1 MLLIGPAV
9 VLGAFLLFLVQPLE
23 GKRLLP
29 LFGGSGAVWSACL
42 LFFQSVLLVGYLYSH
57 ALTRRLRPAHQ
68 ALAHSITVLACL
80 LAPRFAASS
89 GGGSASVLAA
99 LAISVGL
106 PYFLLSTTSPLLQ
119 HWYSL
124 LEPQGKPY
132 RLSAWGNAA
141 CALALVSFPFLLE
154 PRFGLRQLS
163 ALWNWIFYA
172 QCALLLGCAAWL
184 WRLNPDEPQRGL
196 VSGTPFPARL
206 RWILWPALGS
216 AFLMATTTHLCQ
228 VVAPA
233 PLLWVV
239 PMLVYLLSFVLVFA
253 RDTIHIH
260 RAARRALLGLLAMT
274 ASVLYLDLQA
284 VFAAKVVLYACGLLL
299 VCLFCHG
306 ELAALKPEPG
316 RITSYWTHVAAG
328 GALGSLAAGSLSA
341 AVLPGYFELPLLMA
355 AASAL
360 CVWRLWRESRW
371 MRQAAAMAAILSAT
385 PALAIVQNHY
395 TGLVEAGRNFYGSLR
410 VLDEPA
416 SAVRPAQ
423 RKMLNGI
430 VTHGAQFR
438 EPELAQTPTTYYS
451 PASAAGLLLNRES
464 SGRRVGI
471 IGLGTGTLAAYGRE
485 GDVFEFYELNPMVIE
500 MAQRDFTFLKSSKAK
515 IRIVEGDARLSLAA
529 MAPANYDALVVD
541 AFSGD
546 SIPAHLLTR
555 EAFAIYLRHVRPGG
569 TLALHI
575 SNQYLE
581 LAPAIRALA
590 ADAGR
595 PCVQIGSNGDAARGV
610 LAATWMLVD
619 QRVAEGRAK
628 AGFPVWTDDWNSL
641 LPALK

>member
-68 ALAHSITVLACL
+68 ASVHAVTVLACL

-124 LEPQGKPY
+124 LHPLGKPY

-163 ALWNWIFYA
+163 ALWNWIFYV
-172 QCALLLGCAAWL
+172 QCALLLACAAWL
-184 WRLNPDEPQRGL
+184 WRQNPNEPPRGL
-196 VSGTPFPARL
+196 VSGTPLSTRL
-206 RWILWPALGS
+206 SWILWPALGS

-239 PMLVYLLSFVLVFA
+239 PMLMYLLSFVVVFA
-253 RDTIHIH
+253 ADTIHIH

-284 VFAAKVVLYACGLLL
+284 VFAAKVALYACGLLL

-355 AASAL
+355 AASGL

-371 MRQAAAMAAILSAT
+371 VRQAAAMAAILSAT
-385 PALAIVQNHY
+385 PALAIVQGHY
-395 TGLVEAGRNFYGSLR
+395 AGLVEAGRNFYGSLR
-410 VLDEPA
+410 VLDAPA
-416 SAVRPAQ
+416 TAVQAAQ
-423 RKMLNGI
+423 RKMLNGM
-430 VTHGAQFR
+430 VTHGLQFR
-438 EPELAQTPTTYYS
+438 DASTAQTPTTYYS
-451 PASAAGLLLNRES
+451 PSSAAGLLLSRPGD
-464 SGRRVGI
+464 GRRVGI
-471 IGLGTGTLAAYGRE
+471 IGLGAGTLAAYGR
-485 GDVFEFYELNPMVIE
+485 DRDRFEFYELNPMVIS
-500 MAQRDFTFLKSSKAK
+500 MAKRDFTFLSASKAA
-515 IRIVEGDARLSLAA
+515 ISVIEGDARLSLAA
-529 MAPANYDALVVD
+529 MAPANYDVLVVD

-555 EAFAIYLRHVRPGG
+555 EAFAIYLRHLRPGG

-595 PCVQIGSNGDAARGV
+595 PCMQIRSNGDPARGT
-610 LAATWMLVD
+610 LAAIWMLVD
-619 QRVAEGRAK
+619 QRPGTTQTAP
-628 AGFPVWTDDWNSL
+628 GFPVWTDDWNSL